1 MELHV
6 KEKPTIKA
14 SLHKA
19 HGKPLMTEPQKPMA
33 KIADGVQTA
42 GTRRGTTGT
51 AMAAKRVRG
60 GGVAMSYGT
69 AAALGLGTAV
79 GLELG

>member
-1 MELHV
+1 
-6 KEKPTIKA
+6 
-14 SLHKA
+14 
-19 HGKPLMTEPQKPMA
+19 MA

-42 GTRRGTTGT
+42 GPRRGGTGT
-51 AMAAKRVRG
+51 AMAVNRVRG

-79 GLELG
+79 GLELGRRSCGTGRS